1 MFFLTHNGGKMHFPF
16 YEIPI
21 LKNFLRAQTLLSRT
35 PFEFASVTLTYPR
48 EILPKP
54 MHYPLLLTRSREKNS
69 ETYFFF
75 FPFLFKYEAFA
86 VKRFFSRN
94 IVDDIETW
102 SIIVRFN
109 RINYN
114 FHRAISI
121 GFKNF
126 SNLFI

>member
-35 PFEFASVTLTYPR
+35 TFEFASVTLTYPR

-69 ETYFFF
+69 ETYFF

>member
-75 FPFLFKYEAFA
+75 S
-86 VKRFFSRN
+86 FSFQIRN
-94 IVDDIETW
+94 FRCEKIFQSEYRRRYWDLINL
-102 SIIVRFN
+102 IVRFN